1 MGVVVGLATQDLLS
15 NIAAAVSLY
24 STRPFVTND
33 HVVLVNQEGVEVSVS
48 DSCASW
54 GYQQPPAARR
64 CAAGRTVTGMAP
76 GASFWLALGLEKAR
90 ASIAK

>member
-1 MGVVVGLATQDLLS
+1 VGLATQDLLS

-54 GYQQPPAARR
+54 G
-64 CAAGRTVTGMAP
+64 
-76 GASFWLALGLEKAR
+76 
-90 ASIAK
+90 